1 MRHIVTVIFCLL
13 CAATLQL
20 RGADTPSPKQPN
32 ILFIFSDDHSCQ
44 SIGAYNKWLSAFVRE
59 QKITPNIDRLAE
71 QGAIFDRSFCGNSIC
86 SPSRATVLSGVHTH
100 ISGVTHLGGS
110 IRDGVWTFPPAL
122 QAAGYQTGLI
132 GKWHLGNTPA
142 GFDYYRVLPG
152 QGTYRNPTFNGPGTV
167 KENDEGY
174 TTDVITDK
182 SLAWLKARD
191 KSKPFILLTHHKAPH
206 RPWEPPER
214 YFKLLADVKVPEPP
228 TLFDDYSNRTSSA
241 REQKME
247 IGRDMTM
254 ASDLKVLPPG
264 KTAARLTTEGE
275 AAWQANFGV
284 RNAAFQQAK
293 LEGNDLTRWKYQ
305 EYMKDYLRCVK
316 AVDDS
321 VGQLLEYL
329 KQEGLDSNT
338 VVIYS
343 ADQSFFNGEH
353 GWFDKRWIYEE
364 SITMPLIVRWPGV
377 VKPGTRIQQ
386 LVQNIDYAPTFMELA
401 GQRAPDSVQGRSM
414 VPLLRGETPTDWRHS
429 VYYHYYDPGHSV
441 QKHYGIRTERYTLA
455 HFYPVNEWELFDL
468 EKDPLQLKSVFSD
481 PAYAQ
486 TVSELKTELNRL
498 RTFYKDS
505 EETEPKK
512 EKKTATKEPTR
523 KKAKGAR

>member
-1 MRHIVTVIFCLL
+1 M
-13 CAATLQL
+13 
-20 RGADTPSPKQPN
+20 
-32 ILFIFSDDHSCQ
+32 
-44 SIGAYNKWLSAFVRE
+44 
-59 QKITPNIDRLAE
+59 
-71 QGAIFDRSFCGNSIC
+71 
-86 SPSRATVLSGVHTH
+86 
-100 ISGVTHLGGS
+100 
-110 IRDGVWTFPPAL
+110 
-122 QAAGYQTGLI
+122 
-132 GKWHLGNTPA
+132 
-142 GFDYYRVLPG
+142 
-152 QGTYRNPTFNGPGTV
+152 

-214 YFKLLADVKVPEPP
+214 YFKFLTDVKVPEPP

-241 REQKME
+241 RSQKME

-254 ASDLKVLPPG
+254 AIDLKVLPPG
-264 KTAARLTTEGE
+264 KAPGRLTPEGD
-275 AAWQANFGV
+275 AAWQATFGV

-293 LEGNDLTRWKYQ
+293 LEGNDLTRWKFQ

-316 AVDDS
+316 AVDDG
-321 VGQLLEYL
+321 VGRLVEYL

-414 VPLLRGETPTDWRHS
+414 VPLLRGEAPADWRHS
-429 VYYHYYDPGHSV
+429 VYYHYYDPGHGV

-468 EKDPLQLKSVFSD
+468 EKDPLQLKSVFNE

-486 TVSELKTELNRL
+486 TLVELKAELTRL
-498 RTFYKDS
+498 RTHYRDS
-505 EETEPKK
+505 DEIEPVKGKK
-512 EKKTATKEPTR
+512 NANSESNR